1 LEDGNNEKYIV
12 NYNND
17 NIYGLSSNNVAV
29 VKINESSVVLS
40 NIGKLLLFYYTLKFL
55 YNF

>member
-1 LEDGNNEKYIV
+1 MEDGNNEKYIV